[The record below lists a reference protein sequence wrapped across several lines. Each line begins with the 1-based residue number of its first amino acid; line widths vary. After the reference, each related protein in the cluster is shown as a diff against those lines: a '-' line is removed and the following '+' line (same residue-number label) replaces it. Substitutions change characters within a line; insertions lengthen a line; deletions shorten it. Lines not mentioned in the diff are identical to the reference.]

1 MSNTRILVLGAG
13 GTGGYFGGR
22 LHQAGA
28 EVTFLVREARAAALA
43 RDGLVIETPRERVVF
58 PVKARTAAQLATT
71 FDVILLSCKAYDL
84 ADSIAAIR
92 PAMGAE
98 TVIVPL
104 LNGMTHLDDLDAAF
118 GKAHVMGGLCQI
130 MATLT
135 CEGVVKTLSA
145 HQKIIYGARDP
156 AQEAA
161 ASALSAAFAKTSVE
175 WKCSTDITQDLWE
188 KVVFLSALAA
198 VTCLM
203 RGSIGDVLAAPGG
216 REFIERTL
224 AANLDIAMRE
234 GHPMREE
241 VASLYRSVL
250 TQQGAPHTAS
260 MLRDIEN
267 GNRIE
272 ADHIVGFMLKRAR
285 HHGVDDG
292 PLAMAY
298 AHLKA
303 YERRR
308 EREAALLK
316 AS

>member
-1 MSNTRILVLGAG
+1 MLVLGAG

-28 EVTFLVREARAAALA
+28 DVTFLVRETRALVLA
-43 RDGLVIETPRERVVF
+43 RDGLVIETPTDRAAF
-58 PVKARTAAQLATT
+58 PVKTVTATSLDAGY
-71 FDVILLSCKAYDL
+71 DVVILSCKAYDL
-84 ADSIAAIR
+84 EDSIAAIR
-92 PAMGAE
+92 PAVGA
-98 TVIVPL
+98 TTAIVPL
-104 LNGMTHLDDLDAAF
+104 LNGMTHLDALDAAF
-118 GKAHVMGGLCQI
+118 GKPHVMGGLCQI

-135 CEGVVKTLSA
+135 REGVVKTLSA
-145 HQKIIYGARDP
+145 HQKIIFGARDP

-161 ASALSAAFAKTSVE
+161 AGALSAAFAKTSVE

-203 RGSIGDVLAAPGG
+203 RGSIGDVIAAPGG

-241 VASLYRSVL
+241 VASLHRSVL

-260 MLRDIEN
+260 MLRDIES
-267 GNRIE
+267 GGRVE
-272 ADHIVGFMLKRAR
+272 ADHIVGFMLERAR

-316 AS
+316 AT